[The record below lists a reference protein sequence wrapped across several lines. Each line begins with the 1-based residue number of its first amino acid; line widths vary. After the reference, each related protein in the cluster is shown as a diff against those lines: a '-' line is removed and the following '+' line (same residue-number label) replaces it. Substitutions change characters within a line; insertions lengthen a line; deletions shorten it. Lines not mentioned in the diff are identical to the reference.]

1 MIKLFSNKN
10 IKALDIILGLLILSY
25 FLFVFFKYS
34 INIPVNDDYD
44 VINNFNNILNAETF
58 YEKIELFYLQH
69 NEHRILYDKLW
80 FYISYLFNPDGLN
93 FNFLSFIGNASLV
106 AILIFYY
113 NKLQYLKQYLIIFP
127 LSVLLLNLTFWEN
140 LTFSMAALANLTF
153 LFFALVSLNYLTKEE
168 NNNRNLFLTII
179 FFFLSIMTQGGGI
192 FLFPIGLIIL
202 FIKKDKVYFLKYFAL
217 STIVIVFYFIDYTK
231 HPSPKLSD
239 IFSNSFEHFKFY
251 LSFLGSAIA
260 NYHFFPDN
268 SEQAF
273 VRSVVLGS
281 ILTFF
286 YLLIIIRKYY
296 KKNLF
301 NFSVMTLLILISIV
315 TSITRLNQ
323 GIYSSYSSRYRLISI
338 IFLITVFVYLLEY
351 SKSKN
356 INPKYVNVFIIA
368 FSSIYLFTYNF
379 NSTNESLME
388 FRKKSSLF
396 GVLNFFS
403 SDNSKLNTINT
414 NFSAGVLN
422 KSYQMESFI
431 LNEEM
436 INNYYKFA
444 SKEQVIEND
453 ISLSISSNIEKLV
466 KLKDSYYIEG
476 FAFINNFDTK
486 TQKVYLKLINNGNEV
501 CYLTTKEARPGLSDY
516 FKVKDVD
523 LAGFSVRIRNEDM
536 LSGKNE
542 IVLLIVNQNKVRSF
556 KTDKEI
562 IK

>member
-1 MIKLFSNKN
+1 MIKKITIKN
-10 IKALDIILGLLILSY
+10 IKTLDLIFGLLILSY

-93 FNFLSFIGNASLV
+93 FNFLAFIGNASLV

-113 NKLQYLKQYLIIFP
+113 KKLQYLNQYLIIIP

-168 NNNRNLFLTII
+168 NNRNLFLSII

-202 FIKKDKVYFLKYFAL
+202 FIKKNKVYFFKYFAL

-231 HPSPKLSD
+231 HPSPKLLD
-239 IFSNSFEHFKFY
+239 IFTNSFEHFKFY

-286 YLLIIIRKYY
+286 YVITIVKKYY

-323 GIYSSYSSRYRLISI
+323 GIYSSYSSRYRLISV
-338 IFLITVFVYLLEY
+338 IFLITVFICLLEY

-368 FSSIYLFTYNF
+368 FSSFYLFTYNF
-379 NSTNESLME
+379 NSTNQSLLE
-388 FRKKSSLF
+388 FRKKTSLF
-396 GVLNFFS
+396 GGLNFFS
-403 SDNSKLNTINT
+403 NDNSKLNTINT
-414 NFSAGVLN
+414 NFSADVLN

-444 SKEQVIEND
+444 NKEEVKEND
-453 ISLSISSNIEKLV
+453 NSLSISSNIEKLV

-501 CYLTTKEARPGLSDY
+501 CYLTTSDSRPGLSDY
-516 FKVKDVD
+516 FKVKGLDS
-523 LAGFSVRIRNEDM
+523 AGFSIRIRNEDI

-542 IVLLIVNQNKVRSF
+542 IVLLVVNNDKIKSY